1 MFGVKKR
8 VLSLGLFL
16 IIVGAA
22 WFFLK
27 DVITLEALQ
36 EGKASLKAFVTLHY
50 NVALL
55 IYVGVYSLSAAV
67 AFPLGGVFVIAS
79 GLLFGTV
86 IGALATVLASTLGGI
101 AVFFIARYGFKD
113 WIEEHH
119 GKYLAPIEKEVSDH
133 PISYLLFLRLMPVVP
148 YLVINVVA
156 ALVNVRLSTFIW
168 TSVVGLLP
176 GAFLLALVG
185 QEISRIAETGEI
197 LTSSVVLV
205 LFLLALASLMP
216 LAYTKYRKYRLKNN
230 T

>member
-16 IIVGAA
+16 IAAAVA

-27 DVITLEALQ
+27 DMVTLEALQ
-36 EGKASLKAFVTLHY
+36 EGKASLKAFVDFHY

-55 IYVGVYSLSAAV
+55 IYIAVYSLSAAV

-79 GLLFGTV
+79 GFLFGT
-86 IGALATVLASTLGGI
+86 ITGALATVLASTLGGI
-101 AVFFIARYGFKD
+101 VVFLIARYGFKD

-133 PISYLLFLRLMPVVP
+133 PISYLLFLRLMPIMP

-168 TSVVGLLP
+168 TTALGLLP
-176 GAFLLALVG
+176 GAFLLALAG

-197 LTSSVVLV
+197 LTSSIILI
-205 LFLLALASLMP
+205 LFLLALVSLMP
-216 LAYTKYRKYRLKNN
+216 LVYTKYRKYRLRNN